1 MAATPEA
8 AGVALY
14 GLSSSMFD
22 VAQCGNG
29 GTQYLYYEKAV
40 LNAPGVSE

>member
-8 AGVALY
+8 EGVALY

-29 GTQYLYYEKAV
+29 GTSYLYYERAV
-40 LNAPGVSE
+40 FNSPGVSE